1 MPREREQP
9 TRSCWTSEYS
19 LRNSEGY
26 AVIEGGIPI
35 GYVEVVLEDGEA
47 VHSLLVRVGNVFN
60 HLVAFP
66 LDSVEAV
73 DPAAERVYV
82 SLAPVA
88 PDEQLSIPTLV

>member
-1 MPREREQP
+1 
-9 TRSCWTSEYS
+9 
-19 LRNSEGY
+19 
-26 AVIEGGIPI
+26 VIEGGAPI
-35 GYVEVVLEDGEA
+35 GYVEVVLEGGDA

-82 SLAPVA
+82 SLAPAA
-88 PDEQLSIPTLV
+88 PDEQLSILTLV

>member
-1 MPREREQP
+1 MPREREQS

-35 GYVEVVLEDGEA
+35 GYVEVVLEDDEA

-66 LDSVEAV
+66 LDSVEAI

-82 SLAPVA
+82 ALAPAA
-88 PDEQLSIPTLV
+88 PDEQLSIPTGV

>member
-1 MPREREQP
+1 MPREREQS

-35 GYVEVVLEDGEA
+35 GYVEVVLEDDEA

-66 LDSVEAV
+66 LDSVEAI

-82 SLAPVA
+82 ALAPAA

>member
-1 MPREREQP
+1 MPREPEQS

-26 AVIEGGIPI
+26 AVVEGGIPI
-35 GYVEVVLEDGEA
+35 GYVEVVLEDDGA

-66 LDSVEAV
+66 LDSVEAI

-82 SLAPVA
+82 ALAPAA
-88 PDEQLSIPTLV
+88 PDEQLSMLTLM